1 MVELAAARHGTPMKS
16 TSQGSSLASLTACIA
31 LALATVP
38 FPLAQAATPAP
49 ALSHPGAAR
58 LRAQLRQSM
67 PAAPKAPSSPAAVW
81 PVTSCADDGSAGTLR
96 AAAEA
101 AGEGD
106 TIDLTSLTC
115 STITLAQGAIPLLL
129 NDVAIIGPG
138 ANALAIDG
146 AGSDRVLIHP
156 GNGTLT
162 VTALTLRNGAA
173 NIGGYKITGGGC
185 IASSGYLVLDHSV
198 VRDCQASAEG
208 VYGGGIFAATVTM
221 YTSTLSGSVALGQNP
236 NTGTAA
242 FGGGV
247 YTAYVNIV
255 DSTISGNRAAH
266 DLGDGQQ
273 SYDIGGGIFTN
284 FGGSIRS
291 STIDNNYSYGFGGGV
306 AAFNGVI
313 NIANSTVS
321 GNTAKTRGGGGLDL
335 RVFYGETISN
345 STITANTAPAG
356 GGILLRGR
364 PDQFELQSTLVGGNT
379 AASGADVGS
388 EQPTTLVGSNNLVV
402 IADANVTL
410 PGATLRAAPLLLPLA
425 ANGGPTR
432 THGLAPDSPAI
443 DAGNNLAALVT
454 DQRGAGF
461 PRVLGAAADIGA
473 FEGVVAAVPIVLPSP
488 APAASG
494 WVLGALGLALAWLG
508 IRARRL
514 QTAGTPV
521 FTRLSPPG
529 RHPSQR

>member
-1 MVELAAARHGTPMKS
+1 MGAARARRFAPLSMG
-16 TSQGSSLASLTACIA
+16 IA
-31 LALATVP
+31 LALGA
-38 FPLAQAATPAP
+38 
-49 ALSHPGAAR
+49 GAAHGAMAGFSGLPHR
-58 LRAQLRQSM
+58 DGADALRQQLHTLM
-67 PAAPKAPSSPAAVW
+67 PPVPKTVASPAALL

-96 AAAEA
+96 AVAEA

-106 TIDLTSLTC
+106 TIDLRALTC
-115 STITLAQGAIPLLL
+115 STITLTQGAIALLL

-146 AGSDRVLIHP
+146 AGSNRVLVHP
-156 GNGTLT
+156 GNGTLS
-162 VTALTLRNGAA
+162 VTALTLRHGAA
-173 NIGGYKITGGGC
+173 NVSGYKVTGGGC
-185 IASSGYLVLDHSV
+185 VASSGYLVLDHSV

-208 VYGGGIFAATVTM
+208 VYGGGIFASTVTM

-255 DSTISGNRAAH
+255 DSTVSGNRAAH
-266 DLGDGQQ
+266 DLGDSQQ
-273 SYDIGGGIFTN
+273 SYDTGGGIFTN

-306 AAFNGVI
+306 SAFNGVI
-313 NIANSTVS
+313 NIANSTIS

-335 RVFYGETISN
+335 RVFYGGTISN
-345 STITANTAPAG
+345 STIAANTAPAG

-379 AASGADVGS
+379 AATGADVGS

-402 IADANVTL
+402 VADANVTL
-410 PGATLRAAPLLLPLA
+410 PVATLRLAPLLLPLA
-425 ANGGPTR
+425 ANGGTTR
-432 THGLAPDSPAI
+432 THALAPGSPAI
-443 DAGNNLAALVT
+443 EAGNNLAALVT

-473 FEGVVAAVPIVLPSP
+473 FEGAVAAVPAVLPSP

-494 WVLGALGLALAWLG
+494 WLLGAMGLAMAWLG
-508 IRARRL
+508 IRDRRF
-514 QTAGTPV
+514 QSVRSAV
-521 FTRLSPPG
+521 FTRLSPVG
-529 RHPSQR
+529 RHPSQT

>member
-1 MVELAAARHGTPMKS
+1 MGAARARRFAPLSMG
-16 TSQGSSLASLTACIA
+16 IA
-31 LALATVP
+31 LALGA
-38 FPLAQAATPAP
+38 
-49 ALSHPGAAR
+49 GAADGAAAR
-58 LRAQLRQSM
+58 FSALPRQDGATALRQQLRTLM
-67 PAAPKAPSSPAAVW
+67 PPVPKTAASPAALL

-96 AAAEA
+96 TVAEA

-106 TIDLTSLTC
+106 TIDLGALTC
-115 STITLAQGAIPLLL
+115 SAITLTQGAIPLLL
-129 NDVAIIGPG
+129 NEVAIVGPG
-138 ANALAIDG
+138 ANALAIDA

-156 GNGTLT
+156 GSGTLT

-173 NIGGYKITGGGC
+173 NVGGYKVTGGGC

-208 VYGGGIFAATVTM
+208 VYGGGIFASTVTM
-221 YTSTLSGSVALGQNP
+221 YTSTLSGAVALGRNF

-242 FGGGV
+242 FGGGM

-255 DSTISGNRAAH
+255 DSTVSGNRAAH

-273 SYDIGGGIFTN
+273 SYDTGGGIFTN

-306 AAFNGVI
+306 SAFNGVLVV
-313 NIANSTVS
+313 ANSTIS

-335 RVFYGETISN
+335 RVFYGGTISN

-364 PDQFELQSTLVGGNT
+364 PDQFELQSTLIGGNT

-388 EQPTTLVGSNNLVV
+388 ERATTLLGNSNLVV
-402 IADANVTL
+402 SADANVTL
-410 PGATLRAAPLLLPLA
+410 PAATLHAAPLLLPLA

-432 THGLAPDSPAI
+432 THALAAGSPAI
-443 DAGNNLAALVT
+443 DAGNNAAALVT

-461 PRVLGAAADIGA
+461 PRVLGPAADIGA
-473 FEGVVAAVPIVLPSP
+473 FEGVAAVPSLPSTVP
-488 APAASG
+488 APAISG
-494 WVLGALGLALAWLG
+494 WALGLLGLALTWLG
-508 IRARRL
+508 IRHGRIQVSGSDA
-514 QTAGTPV
+514 
-521 FTRLSPPG
+521 FTSLSPLG
-529 RHPSQR
+529 RHSSQT